1 MGNFR
6 IGHGYDVHA
15 LAPGLELWL
24 GGIKIEH
31 EAGCI
36 AHSDGDVVIHALCDA
51 LLGAAA
57 LGDIGLHFPDTSD
70 DFKGID
76 SKILL
81 RRTVELLSAK
91 GYRIGNVD
99 CTLCLQRPK
108 VKPHIEAMRRTL
120 AAAMGIAA
128 EEVSVK
134 ATTTE
139 KLGFVGRQEGVEAHA
154 VALIYKEYKEPQI
167 SLRLFSGHS
176 PSGISF
182 RPVQAG
188 RQMQANASPVHSRA
202 V

>member
-1 MGNFR
+1 MNFR

-24 GGIKIEH
+24 GGIRIEH
-31 EAGCI
+31 ELGCI

-57 LGDIGLHFPDTSD
+57 LGDIGLHFPDNSNTY
-70 DFKGID
+70 KGID

-81 RRTVELLSAK
+81 RKTTELLASH

-108 VKPHIEAMRRTL
+108 VRPHINTMRQTL
-120 AAAMGIAA
+120 ANVMEIAV
-128 EEVSVK
+128 ENVLVK
-134 ATTTE
+134 ASTTE

-154 VALIYKEYKEPQI
+154 VALIYKE
-167 SLRLFSGHS
+167 
-176 PSGISF
+176 
-182 RPVQAG
+182 
-188 RQMQANASPVHSRA
+188 
-202 V
+202 